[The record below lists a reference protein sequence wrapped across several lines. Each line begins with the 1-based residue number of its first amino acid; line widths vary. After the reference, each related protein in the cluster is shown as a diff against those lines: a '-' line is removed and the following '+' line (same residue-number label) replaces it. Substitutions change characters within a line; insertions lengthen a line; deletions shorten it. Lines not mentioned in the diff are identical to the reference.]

1 MSQRPEDKLM
11 LVEVYIVVFLI
22 NILPVLMPFL
32 LLLLSEK
39 PSLIDSRVPAI
50 LKQVYQQNG
59 VRGLFRG

>member
-1 MSQRPEDKLM
+1 
-11 LVEVYIVVFLI
+11 
-22 NILPVLMPFL
+22 MPFL